1 MDGQLRKSATG
12 LKIGHVIPHGGTVVF
27 GQDQDSLGGGFY
39 SNDAFGPGQLAD
51 LNMWSRV
58 LSGDEIAIQYR
69 ECRIPQGS
77 VHAWSQFKDGIRG
90 AVRVE

>member
-12 LKIGHVIPHGGTVVF
+12 LKIGHVIPQGGTVVF
-27 GQDQDSLGGGFY
+27 GQDQDSFGGGFH

-58 LSGDEIAIQYR
+58 LSGKEIAIHYQ
-69 ECRIPQGS
+69 ECRIPQGF
-77 VHAWSQFKDGIRG
+77 VHEWSQFKDLTHG